1 MILTFEDAV
10 NNLRSYNANKFV
22 EEDITI
28 EVDGDLKAPS
38 AIASV
43 EMLSAKRPSITQKVN
58 FIYGL
63 LLGTKVTI
71 KLKDSL
77 IASFNVNDNMSL
89 EAIDVFRNTPGIFY
103 YFIEA
108 IYGVFLKN
116 CYPQLNDSL
125 QNQKVDQ

>member
-1 MILTFEDAV
+1 MIITFEDAV

-63 LLGTKVTI
+63 LLGTSVSI
-71 KLKDSL
+71 KLKDKL
-77 IASFNVNDNMSL
+77 LASFNVNENMSL
-89 EAIDVFRNTPGIFY
+89 EAIDVFRSTPGVFY

-125 QNQKVDQ
+125 QSQKVE

>member
-43 EMLSAKRPSITQKVN
+43 EMLSAKRPSVTQKVN

-71 KLKDSL
+71 KLKDRL

-89 EAIDVFRNTPGIFY
+89 EAIDVLRNTPGIFY